1 MTTLVA
7 VLAWVHDKH
16 IDVTQAHPKLA
27 VSILKVCIKHIF
39 MMDKR
44 KELFYNMKLSCRGAI
59 RRAPNAASWVES
71 LVKLANSMDPGTI
84 IRSWNEECAKDSKI
98 VGTKAQAVKNIM
110 ELPAEVRAV
119 VLDAVSCWGWEGAR
133 LSNKV
138 SI

>member
-1 MTTLVA
+1 M
-7 VLAWVHDKH
+7 
-16 IDVTQAHPKLA
+16 
-27 VSILKVCIKHIF
+27 
-39 MMDKR
+39 
-44 KELFYNMKLSCRGAI
+44 
-59 RRAPNAASWVES
+59 ES

-98 VGTKAQAVKNIM
+98 VGTKAQAVKNIS
-110 ELPAEVRAV
+110 AEVRAV